1 MLTQIIKQH
10 TSFVVYIILAQ
21 TELEIYNVRVYE
33 SDILCWIFSTYCC
46 ETVMKEIAPLDIL
59 ICFLGTYPLANILE

>member
-21 TELEIYNVRVYE
+21 TELEIYNVRV
-33 SDILCWIFSTYCC
+33 
-46 ETVMKEIAPLDIL
+46 
-59 ICFLGTYPLANILE
+59 